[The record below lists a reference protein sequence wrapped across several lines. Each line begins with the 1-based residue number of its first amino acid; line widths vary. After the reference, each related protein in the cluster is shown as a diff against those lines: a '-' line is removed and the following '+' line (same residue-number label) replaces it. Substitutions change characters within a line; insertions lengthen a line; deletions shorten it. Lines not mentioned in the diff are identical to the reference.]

1 MAEAAD
7 LGLLCH
13 KHGGGRLCYKHG
25 GNALIYKAKA
35 GEETTVTFAWGS
47 DARDLDILAY
57 WEGAPQ
63 LTAGYGHGSGG
74 TEKPYSLVYSGDIT
88 SSDASEWCKV
98 KMSPWGGGGSRRF
111 FVHFNFFGFGEDYP
125 GAACTVVASQPDGKT
140 LIKRD
145 QSCATDAGRA
155 AAQGDPCCI
164 LTFDEAGKLVS
175 IE

>member
-1 MAEAAD
+1 MAKAAD

-13 KHGGGRLCYKHG
+13 KHGA
-25 GNALIYKAKA
+25 NALIYKAKA
-35 GEETTVTFAWGS
+35 GDETTVTFAWGS

-63 LTAGYGHGSGG
+63 LTAGFGHGAGG

-98 KMSPWGGGGSRRF
+98 KMSPWGGGGSRKF

-125 GAACTVVASQPDGKT
+125 GAVCTVVASQPDGKT

-145 QSCATDAGRA
+145 QACSTEKGRA
-155 AAQGDPCCI
+155 AMQGDPCCV
-164 LTFDEAGKLVS
+164 LTFDEKGKLVS